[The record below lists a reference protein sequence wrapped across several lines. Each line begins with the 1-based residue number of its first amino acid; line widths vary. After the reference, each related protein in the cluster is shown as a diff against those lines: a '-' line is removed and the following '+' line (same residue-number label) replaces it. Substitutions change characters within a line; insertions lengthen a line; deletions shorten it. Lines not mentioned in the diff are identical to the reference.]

1 MKPTIKNAVLIF
13 FAVLSFGLIL
23 ALIFSKEDTTEGD
36 NLKREIWLLKQLS
49 DKYQDSIRMIDKQRA
64 EAYKELIILGN
75 MTTELQNELN
85 KANIKT
91 IKTKKLLENEKRK
104 SIIIPD
110 STTIDSIFTRILQG
124 R

>member
-1 MKPTIKNAVLIF
+1 MKPTIKNAALIF

-23 ALIFSKEDTTEGD
+23 ALIFSKEDTTQSD
-36 NLKREIWLLKQLS
+36 NLKREIRLLKQLS
-49 DKYQDSIRMIDKQRA
+49 NKYQDSIKMIDKQRS

-85 KANIKT
+85 EANIKT
-91 IKTKKLLENEKRK
+91 IKTKKQLENEKRK

-110 STTIDSIFTRILQG
+110 STIIDSIFTSILQG